1 LIPSAASFFTAPA
14 DGTLTLTYEGYSALD
29 TDHMVFTVNGDALF
43 TNKTAAMG
51 DVIHEAVI
59 AGHAYQLSLHDD
71 HTNDTWSSNPGA
83 NWDGMAHLG
92 STGIFADFHLGA
104 TAPVPVANC
113 ALIGGCY
120 FGWEDRAPGTDED
133 FNDLM
138 FALQFTPATPRSVSA
153 GSDPVPEPATLA
165 LLCAG
170 LLGLGSITRRST

>member
-1 LIPSAASFFTAPA
+1 MAEEPERRAGEVDAVAARP
-14 DGTLTLTYEGYSALD
+14 GQ
-29 TDHMVFTVNGDALF
+29 
-43 TNKTAAMG
+43 
-51 DVIHEAVI
+51 I
-59 AGHAYQLSLHDD
+59 YQLGLYNDR
-71 HTNDTWSSNPGA
+71 NGDTWSSNPGA

-133 FNDLM
+133 FNDLI

-153 GSDPVPEPATLA
+153 GGDPVPEPATLT
-165 LLCAG
+165 LLYAG
-170 LLGLGSITRRST
+170 LLGLGFITRRGT